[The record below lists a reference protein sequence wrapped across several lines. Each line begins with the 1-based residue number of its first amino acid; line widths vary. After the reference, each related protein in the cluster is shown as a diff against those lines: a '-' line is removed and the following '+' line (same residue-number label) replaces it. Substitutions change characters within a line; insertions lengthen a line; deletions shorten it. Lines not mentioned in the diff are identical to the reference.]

1 MRLNQVKIPVTDL
14 QRSVSW
20 YCELLDLGLWRE
32 FVEQG
37 VLCGAVLTD
46 EDRDL
51 RIALR
56 LRDLISGTPAFPGF
70 DLFSLAVDSLDELDV
85 VVARCDNLGLAH
97 GETTTL
103 GADGTIVDVPDPDDT
118 VIRFIYLSPDRERS
132 FAGVDFRSDGPPVFY
147 DAPRLGI

>member
-1 MRLNQVKIPVTDL
+1 VRLNQVKIPVTDL

-51 RIALR
+51 RIGLR
-56 LRDLISGTPAFPGF
+56 LREMISGAPTFPGF
-70 DLFSLAVDSLDELDV
+70 DLFSLAVDSLDELQE
-85 VVARCDNLGLAH
+85 VVARCDSLGLPH
-97 GETTTL
+97 SDVIRL
-103 GADGTIVDVPDPDDT
+103 GANGTSVDVPDPDDT
-118 VIRFIYLSPDRERS
+118 VVRFIYHNPDRERS
-132 FAGVDFRSDGPPVFY
+132 FAGVDIRSNRRPTFY
-147 DAPRLGI
+147 DTPRLSR